1 MNDKCPRDMQIG
13 QHEARIVTLESEVS
27 HIRSEVQ
34 RSAAQMIEDR
44 AKRSCF
50 LRGIHFTA
58 TIIGYAVI
66 IGALIASEKF
76 AGALSTFIKLL
87 TSIKF

>member
-1 MNDKCPRDMQIG
+1 MNDKCPRDIQIG
-13 QHEARIVTLESEVS
+13 QHEARIVTLESEVA

-44 AKRSCF
+44 AKRSGF
-50 LRGIHFTA
+50 LRGIHFAA
-58 TIIGYAVI
+58 TIIGYTVI

-76 AGALSTFIKLL
+76 AGALSAFIKLL
-87 TSIKF
+87 SSIKL